1 MHHVSCDH
9 HPQKNI
15 FSDKPRLRLTLGRT
29 LNPSEIKVTGS
40 FLSCFVSNLTNIQEG
55 DDVYFECRIVSNPEA
70 TKLEWYHEASF
81 DINFTLCQH
90 KLYLSLSNIVPIL
103 GTETGAECIR
113 GHPSFQS
120 VSRYPGIIIR
130 LRIKREFPGLSRIRK
145 IICQGVKKKNNGA
158 YTCRAQNSQGEATSN
173 AINLSIKCKYISN
186 GFGNKKILI

>member
-9 HPQKNI
+9 HPQENI

-90 KLYLSLSNIVPIL
+90 KLYLSLLQHCPDSRSRDWCRMHRGASFSPISPSL
-103 GTETGAECIR
+103 SRYHHPIEDQKGISRTEQNKENYLSGSEEKEQRGVHLPGPEQSGR
-113 GHPSFQS
+113 GH
-120 VSRYPGIIIR
+120 
-130 LRIKREFPGLSRIRK
+130 
-145 IICQGVKKKNNGA
+145 
-158 YTCRAQNSQGEATSN
+158 
-173 AINLSIKCKYISN
+173 
-186 GFGNKKILI
+186 